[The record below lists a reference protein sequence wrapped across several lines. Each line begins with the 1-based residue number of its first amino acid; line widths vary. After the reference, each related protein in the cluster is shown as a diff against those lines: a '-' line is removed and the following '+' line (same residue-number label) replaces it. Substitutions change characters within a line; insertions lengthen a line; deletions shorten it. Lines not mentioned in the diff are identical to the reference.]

1 MSIAATQETE
11 TRDILSVSALNQ
23 RVRRLLEVS
32 FAQVWVEGEIS
43 NLAIPSSGH
52 WYFTLKDSQAQVR
65 CAMFRG
71 RNQLLGFIPEDGTQV
86 LVRGKVG
93 IYEGRGDYQLVV
105 DFMEEAGDGALRR
118 AFEQLKLK
126 LAAAGLF
133 ATENKRPIPSAL
145 QHIAIITSPTGA
157 AIRDVLTVLKRRFP
171 ALEVTIIPSAVQG
184 KEAPAQLIHALELAN
199 SGIGNW
205 QAILLTRGG
214 GSLED
219 LWAFNDEQLA
229 YAIYDSKLP
238 VISAVGHEIDIT
250 IADLVADLR
259 APTPSAAAE
268 LLSLDQTELMANF
281 QGYQQLLHDII
292 ATQLQRHQERL
303 HWLQK
308 RMRHPG
314 QRIQDQQQ
322 RLDDIELRLRQAIRH
337 HFLQKQNQLHTQQ
350 ARTLQQS
357 PQQQIRLLQQRL
369 THQQQSL
376 SKTIQHLL
384 PNYQQKL
391 VNLVQRLQT
400 LSPLATLERGY
411 AIIKKD
417 QHIIR
422 TTQEVIPGDQIT
434 ARLSDGELICTVIET
449 QQIKK

>member
-1 MSIAATQETE
+1 MSIAVTQETE

-52 WYFTLKDSQAQVR
+52 WYFTLKDNQAQIR

-71 RNQLLGFIPEDGTQV
+71 RNRLLGFIPEDGAQV

-93 IYEGRGDYQLVV
+93 LYEGRGDYQLVV
-105 DFMEEAGDGALRR
+105 DFMEASGDGALRQ

-133 ATENKRPIPSAL
+133 AAESKRAIPAGL
-145 QHIAIITSPTGA
+145 RHIAIITSPTGA
-157 AIRDVLTVLKRRFP
+157 AIRDVLTVFKRRFP
-171 ALEVTIIPSAVQG
+171 ALKVTIIPSAVQG
-184 KEAPAQLIHALELAN
+184 KEAPAQLIHALKLAN
-199 SGIGNW
+199 SGIDDW
-205 QAILLTRGG
+205 QAVLVTRGG

-219 LWAFNDEQLA
+219 LWAFNNEQLA
-229 YAIYDSKLP
+229 YAIHDSKLP

-268 LLSLDQTELMANF
+268 LLSLDQAELMANF
-281 QGYQQLLHDII
+281 QGYQQLFHDII
-292 ATQLQRHQERL
+292 STQLHRHQERL
-303 HWLQK
+303 QWLQK
-308 RMRHPG
+308 RLRHPG

-322 RLDDIELRLRQAIRH
+322 RLDDLELRLRQVIRH

-350 ARTLQQS
+350 AKILQHS
-357 PQQQIRLLQQRL
+357 PQQHIRLLQQRL

-376 SKTIQHLL
+376 SKTVQHLL
-384 PNYQQKL
+384 PHYQQQL

-411 AIIKKD
+411 AIIKKG
-417 QHIIR
+417 QQVIR
-422 TTQEVIPGDQIT
+422 TTQEVIPGDQVT
-434 ARLSDGELICTVIET
+434 AKLSDGELICNVIQT
-449 QQIKK
+449 LPKK